1 MGNRTCFFKDQT
13 MVTNADRIESLKA
26 QLAKIK
32 SERDAYKARLD
43 KHIDAAR
50 KRRENASKK
59 KRIDSRNDKLTARR
73 RSDSDTSSTTSSS
86 STMTPGMVWKSIK
99 PYWTTNEPGDD
110 ARDEVENLRVES
122 NKLIFLLR
130 RVNLHALVREI
141 QDIFDSYDE
150 EYCDAEDNWS
160 FYDATKKLLLIAKDD
175 GKFK

>member
-1 MGNRTCFFKDQT
+1 
-13 MVTNADRIESLKA
+13 MVTNADRIESLKS
-26 QLAKIK
+26 QLAKAR
-32 SERDAYKARLD
+32 SERDSYKARLD

-50 KRRENASKK
+50 KRRDNASTK
-59 KRIDSRNDKLTARR
+59 KRKDTKNAKLAARR
-73 RSDSDTSSTTSSS
+73 RSDSDTSSTS
-86 STMTPGMVWKSIK
+86 STMMTPGMVWKRIK

-110 ARDEVENLRVES
+110 ARDEVDNLRDES

-130 RVNLHALVREI
+130 SVNLHGLVREI

-160 FYDATKKLLLIAKDD
+160 FYDATKKLLLIAKHD